1 MNNEALVRMAI
12 EVEQRAVATYNF
24 IANKSDDP
32 DVRAWAQ
39 QKAFDEGNDLNEATE
54 KLRQVTGK

>member
-1 MNNEALVRMAI
+1 MAI